1 MTALGLVVAE
11 LIANSYHHA
20 FPDGTGKI
28 TVSLARGDRDKN
40 ATLVFSDDGV
50 GFIDAGDS
58 KRHGLGPVRRLMEQ
72 VDGLVTL
79 RSDHGTEWTLRF
91 PVAVIPSPQES
102 ITEP

>member
-1 MTALGLVVAE
+1 
-11 LIANSYHHA
+11 
-20 FPDGTGKI
+20 
-28 TVSLARGDRDKN
+28 
-40 ATLVFSDDGV
+40 
-50 GFIDAGDS
+50 
-58 KRHGLGPVRRLMEQ
+58 VRRLMEQ